1 MTMKNSKNLKGEVI
15 NLNTALGI
23 LSVKIDRNE
32 EYPNILLMLNNIP
45 VAMVEQFNESG
56 KSTLYLKNYNN
67 PNVKNA
73 TDFINY
79 NKYKITAH
87 LKEKY

>member
-1 MTMKNSKNLKGEVI
+1 MQKLKNLKKEVI
-15 NLNTALGI
+15 NLNTELGT
-23 LSVKIDRNE
+23 LSVKINRDE
-32 EYPNILLMLNNIP
+32 EYPNILLMLDNIP
-45 VAMVEQFNESG
+45 VVMVEQFNESG